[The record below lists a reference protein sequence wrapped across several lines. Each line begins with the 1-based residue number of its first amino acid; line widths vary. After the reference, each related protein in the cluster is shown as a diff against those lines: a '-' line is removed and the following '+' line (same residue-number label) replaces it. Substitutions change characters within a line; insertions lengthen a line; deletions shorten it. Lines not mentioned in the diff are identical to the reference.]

1 MREQM
6 IVEIVAPIRGSESRQ
21 DMVDVS
27 QAPLET
33 TVVPHYYH
41 AQRGSE
47 VRAHLLVNTNKIRPQ
62 ILVILQCEMMTLPK
76 DIIDEHIIHPLIA
89 NELTHLDKD
98 DEARIS
104 LPLPTT

>member
-21 DMVDVS
+21 DMVDVP

-41 AQRGSE
+41 AQRGPE
-47 VRAHLLVNTNKIRPQ
+47 VRAHLLVRSNKLLPHIP
-62 ILVILQCEMMTLPK
+62 IILQCMMLILQK
-76 DIIDEHIIHPLIA
+76 DIVDEHIIHPLIA
-89 NELTHLDKD
+89 NELTHLNED
-98 DEARIS
+98 DEIRIS
-104 LPLPTT
+104 LVLPTA